1 MVNGGQGGPRSAQ
14 IAYALFRITLG
25 LDMFMHGVMR
35 IPTLGAWVNTTAKL
49 FETSFLPMS
58 WVRAFLYFLPFPEG
72 LIGLCLILGLWT
84 RLALFGGALTI
95 FILVFG
101 TGTRQDWTTV
111 GLQMIYALY
120 YYIMMVRVDDNWLAL
135 DARS

>member
-1 MVNGGQGGPRSAQ
+1 MENLKQGAPRSAQ
-14 IAYALFRITLG
+14 IAYAMFRITLG

-49 FETSFLPMS
+49 FEMSFLPMS

-72 LIGLCLILGLWT
+72 LIGLCLILGFQT
-84 RLALFGGALTI
+84 RLALFGGGLTI

-101 TGTRQDWTTV
+101 TSTRQDWTTV

-120 YYIMMVRVDDNWLAL
+120 YYIMLARNDDNWLAL
-135 DARS
+135 DTRA